1 MDIDTAQFVLIAI
14 AASGAVV
21 WLIGL
26 QFLLSTFR
34 RDRERFRQTSDGVD
48 LGQASPHLVA
58 GSVEV
63 DGEPAELSV
72 KAASV
77 LAKGLAGWT
86 PFKIRERTDNRLT
99 FENIASNVNQPG
111 HFLRE
116 GQLRFSP
123 AGHGRTRIDYAI
135 GLKAGSGMFWLAM
148 AFQGLG
154 LAALV
159 GGFLLLWFLVVPDP
173 NPAVRVQVVQMVQA
187 VHFLWPPFLVGA
199 LYRRGRSTVVNA
211 LDLLISN
218 LPYHAKE

>member
-1 MDIDTAQFVLIAI
+1 MDTETAQFVLIAI
-14 AASGAVV
+14 AAVGAVV

-34 RDRERFRQTSDGVD
+34 RDRERFPQTPEVAE
-48 LGQASPHLVA
+48 LGDVSPHLVA

-63 DGEPAELSV
+63 DGEPADLSV
-72 KAASV
+72 KAAAV

-86 PFKIRERTDNRLT
+86 PFKILERTDQRLS

-116 GQLRFSP
+116 GQLRFSS
-123 AGHGRTRIDYAI
+123 AGRGRTRIDYAI
-135 GLKAGSGMFWLAM
+135 GLKTGDVLFWLGIG
-148 AFQGLG
+148 FQGLG

-199 LYRRGRSTVVNA
+199 LYRRGRNTIVST